1 MKHSQLEKP
10 STSTSIDPSFSFSL
24 LYTDNFFFT
33 GQEEEEAFYLH
44 TCVVKLTSY
53 ALIDRGRPSSCVC
66 VARVTLSYPLRSTG
80 PNNNN
85 NKNGRKKRKRS
96 VDRFESWQGVKKMNA
111 FAEGLTQR
119 NVTLSPSPIRDK
131 GEGGVG
137 EWRRTSLTGV
147 IIRKDRWLF
156 IGWPPHP
163 TPLTHFLFFLV
174 LHHRPHPL
182 DQSL

>member
-66 VARVTLSYPLRSTG
+66 VCVCVARVTLSYPLRCTG

-85 NKNGRKKRKRS
+85 NKNGRKKRKR
-96 VDRFESWQGVKKMNA
+96 VDRFES
-111 FAEGLTQR
+111 
-119 NVTLSPSPIRDK
+119 
-131 GEGGVG
+131 
-137 EWRRTSLTGV
+137 
-147 IIRKDRWLF
+147 
-156 IGWPPHP
+156 
-163 TPLTHFLFFLV
+163 
-174 LHHRPHPL
+174 
-182 DQSL
+182 